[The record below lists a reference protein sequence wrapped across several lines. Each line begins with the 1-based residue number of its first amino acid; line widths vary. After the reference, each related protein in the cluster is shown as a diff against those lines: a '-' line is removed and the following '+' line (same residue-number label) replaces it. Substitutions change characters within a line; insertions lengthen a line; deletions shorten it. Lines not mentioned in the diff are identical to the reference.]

1 MPRND
6 VSRAR
11 TGMRSSRVELF
22 IPRNR
27 ANRERSRR
35 PSAPGNTQRSV
46 RKKFQVDDPWVA
58 TTAPRR

>member
-1 MPRND
+1 MR
-6 VSRAR
+6 
-11 TGMRSSRVELF
+11 RSSIELF

-35 PSAPGNTQRSV
+35 PPAPGNTQRSV